1 MHSRLFKILGV
12 VSVFSM
18 VTALSLFA
26 GPSDIVMDR
35 SITPTSDIQY
45 YYAVHGVDQ
54 TLKNMVYAE
63 LKNEMDLYGD
73 PATIS
78 MTLGT
83 TIFTLPASNLL
94 ALQITTPD
102 STQNGTSP
110 SGTTTQNVG

>member
-1 MHSRLFKILGV
+1 MHSRYLKILGV

-18 VTALSLFA
+18 ITALSLFA

-35 SITPTSDIQY
+35 SVTPTSDIQY
-45 YYAVHGVDQ
+45 YYAVHGIVQ
-54 TLKNMVYAE
+54 TLKNMVSAE
-63 LKNEMDLYGD
+63 LRNEFDLYGD

-83 TIFTLPASNLL
+83 TTFTLPASNLV

-102 STQNGTSP
+102 STQNGANPASTN
-110 SGTTTQNVG
+110 QNVG